1 MADGKAGLKPG
12 LFYKHVFDNLYDGV
26 YFCAADMTITYWNRA
41 AEILTGYTK
50 ADVLGKKCMNN
61 ILMHANSKGELLC
74 GGDKCPTK
82 ISMNEDKVVE
92 EEIYIKH
99 KQGYRIPVLTRI
111 HPIKNSKCE
120 VIGAV
125 EIFSNSSAKLSA
137 FNKIKKLEELAFIDP
152 LTGVGNRRYAE
163 IKIGAKIEELARYAW
178 AGAFGLMFLDI
189 DHFKAINDSA
199 GHHAGD
205 EVLKVV
211 SKTILMNLRE
221 EDFVGRWGG
230 EEFVV
235 LIAHTDKKKLYSV
248 AEKLRSLVE
257 GSAALVDGARINVT
271 ISVGVTM
278 VKNGDTVQSA
288 VNRADRLMYE
298 CKAGGR
304 NCVTIG

>member
-1 MADGKAGLKPG
+1 MADDKSGLSPD

-26 YFCAADMTITYWNRA
+26 YFCAVDMTITYWNRA
-41 AEILTGYTK
+41 AELLTGYSK
-50 ADVLGKKCMNN
+50 AEVLGSKCLNS
-61 ILMHANSKGELLC
+61 ILMHTNSKGELLC
-74 GGDKCPTK
+74 GGEKCPAKLAMTENK
-82 ISMNEDKVVE
+82 TVE
-92 EEIYIKH
+92 EEIFVKH
-99 KQGYRIPVLTRI
+99 KQGYRIPISTRI

-163 IKIGAKIEELARYAW
+163 IKIGAKIEEMARYAW
-178 AGAFGLMFLDI
+178 AGDFGIMFIDI
-189 DHFKAINDSA
+189 DKFKDINDTR

-205 EVLKVV
+205 QVLKVV

-235 LIAHTDKKKLYSV
+235 LIAHADRKKLYSI

-257 GSAALVDGARINVT
+257 GSAAAVGEERINVT

-278 VKNGDTVQSA
+278 VKKEDTVDSI
-288 VNRADRLMYE
+288 VDRADRLMYE
-298 CKAGGR
+298 CKTGGR